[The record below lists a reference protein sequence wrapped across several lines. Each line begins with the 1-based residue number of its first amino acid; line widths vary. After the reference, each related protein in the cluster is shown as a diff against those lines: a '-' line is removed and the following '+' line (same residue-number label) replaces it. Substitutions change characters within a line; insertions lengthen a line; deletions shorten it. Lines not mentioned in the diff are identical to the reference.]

1 MKLTVHADR
10 CTGHG
15 RCYTL
20 APGLLTY
27 DDEGYVT
34 VRGQVIDVP
43 PEHAAAAENAAA
55 SCPEQ
60 AVEILRD

>member
-1 MKLTVHADR
+1 MKLMVHTDR

-20 APGLLTY
+20 AADLLTY

-34 VRGQVIDVP
+34 IRGQVIDVP
-43 PEHAAAAENAAA
+43 ADQVAAAENAAA

-60 AVEILRD
+60 AVELLRD

>member
-34 VRGQVIDVP
+34 VRGEVIVVP

-60 AVEILRD
+60 AVEILR

>member
-1 MKLTVHADR
+1 MKITVDPDR

-15 RCYTL
+15 RCYTV
-20 APGLLTY
+20 AADLLTY

-34 VRGQVIDVP
+34 IRDQEIDVP
-43 PEHAAAAENAAA
+43 ADAVGAAREAVM

-60 AVEILRD
+60 AVRFVDP

>member
-27 DDEGYVT
+27 DDEGFVT
-34 VRGQVIDVP
+34 ARGQIVAVP
-43 PEHAAAAENAAA
+43 AEHAAAAENAAA

-60 AVEILRD
+60 AVEILR

>member
-1 MKLTVHADR
+1 MKITANADL

-20 APGLLTY
+20 ADELLTY

-34 VRGQVIDVP
+34 IRGQFLDVP
-43 PEHAAAAENAAA
+43 DDQLKAARRAVAN
-55 SCPEQ
+55 CPEK
-60 AVEILRD
+60 AIELIED